1 MTWFRDL
8 RIAFKLTA
16 AFVFVVALTAAMG
29 LASVGA
35 LSALFANT
43 NELANSWLPSVKV
56 ASSLRYSITRFRMH
70 EIKHVLANTPMEKQ
84 LVEEAKTHVWAD
96 AERAI
101 EDYSRLIF
109 VDQEREDFARFKE
122 AWGRYQAVD
131 GNLMALSRAGRRDQ
145 ASALFEADGFRVYS
159 DVINAIDRMVDY
171 ELAGGERAGL
181 SSRVTYLRGR
191 NLIVGTVIVCLL
203 LGLLVALTVPRRI
216 AAPLRS
222 MAATADKL
230 AHGDIEQQIAY
241 AGSDEVA
248 ELAESLRG
256 LIGYIKGIARA
267 CERLGGG
274 DLTVDV
280 VPQSDKDLLAKSF
293 QSAIGSLQTTIR
305 RITDTSVSLQSAA
318 EELGSVSAQMGGN
331 AEETSNQAGVVAAA
345 ADQVSKNVQT
355 VATSAE
361 EMSSSVKE
369 VAKNAAEAARVAV
382 SAVQVAER
390 TNVIVTKLGG
400 SSLEI
405 GNVIKVITSIAEQTN
420 LLALNAT
427 IEAARAGEAGK
438 GFAVVANEVKEL
450 AKETAKATE
459 DIGRKIQ
466 TIQADTKEAVDA
478 IAQITSTIAQVSD
491 IQNTIAGAVEE
502 QAATTNEIGR
512 NVAEAARASSDIAE
526 NIQGVA
532 QAAHSTSTG
541 ATQSQGAAAEL
552 ARMATE
558 MQALVAQFDV
568 GEMITGPPA
577 RSLVEPA
584 NENARPRRGQGKF
597 AVA

>member
-8 RIAFKLTA
+8 RITYKLTGTF
-16 AFVFVVALTAAMG
+16 FVMV
-29 LASVGA
+29 A
-35 LSALFANT
+35 LSAFMGLSSYSALGALDSNT
-43 NELANSWLPSVKV
+43 EQLAGTWLPATRQV
-56 ASSLRYSITRFRMH
+56 ALMRFALTQYRMQ
-70 EIKHVLANTPMEKQ
+70 EIKHIVAALPADKQ
-84 LVEEAKTHVWAD
+84 RYEESKTRYLAD

-101 EDYSRLIF
+101 EGYAHIVFSDEQRQELSRL
-109 VDQEREDFARFKE
+109 KE
-122 AWGRYQAVD
+122 AWARYQALD
-131 GNLMALSRAGRRDQ
+131 ATMIGLSRTGKRDQ
-145 ASALFEADGFRVYS
+145 ATAMFEGEAFRAYGEVL
-159 DVINAIDRMVDY
+159 DTVNRIVDWNV
-171 ELAGGERAGL
+171 AGGEREAAHAAVTYQRSRSIILMVVGL
-181 SSRVTYLRGR
+181 SV
-191 NLIVGTVIVCLL
+191 L
-203 LGLLVALTVPRRI
+203 LGLALVIVVPRAIGRPVR
-216 AAPLRS
+216 A
-222 MAATADKL
+222 MAEVACKL
-230 AHGDIEQQIAY
+230 ASGCTDQQIDHQ
-241 AGSDEVA
+241 SKDEIG
-248 ELAESLRG
+248 ELAESFRALVKY
-256 LIGYIKGIARA
+256 LKTVAKA
-267 CERLGGG
+267 CERLGAG
-274 DLTVDV
+274 DLSVEV
-280 VPQSDKDLLAKSF
+280 APQSDQDLLARSF
-293 QSAIGSLQTTIR
+293 GAAVSSLRQTIR

-318 EELGSVSAQMGGN
+318 EELGNVSAQMGTN

-355 VATSAE
+355 VASSAE

-369 VAKNAAEAARVAV
+369 VAKNAAEAARVATT
-382 SAVQVAER
+382 AVQVAER

-466 TIQADTKEAVDA
+466 TIQGDTKEAVEA
-478 IAQITSTIAQVSD
+478 IAEISSTIAQVSD

-512 NVAEAARASSDIAE
+512 NVAEAARASSDIAQ
-526 NIQGVA
+526 NIGGVA

-558 MQALVAQFDV
+558 LQAMVAQFDV
-568 GEMITGPPA
+568 GEMMTGMPSNPYLEA
-577 RSLVEPA
+577 A
-584 NENARPRRGQGKF
+584 NENARPRRGKF
-597 AVA
+597 AA